1 MSSCISSIV
10 TASGASEPQRPAGV
24 GGSGVKTG
32 TNVAGPLRSSSSDRE
47 GTGVDDQA
55 PATLYITGAKL
66 MNCGPRRRQRAT
78 WSPEVILASTAVE
91 KSHVTTRDRHSQTEW
106 NFEKVGRRDFGT
118 QTTSKF
124 SHIEVQTTVGSTRTE
139 IFPPAPCSVIPIAV
153 PSPEATKEPEAIF
166 ASSMDV
172 IEKREAL
179 TTCLES
185 LPNSST
191 KQESQS
197 TETLLIKI
205 EREVPYAV
213 ESIDEVI
220 VSLMASPVT
229 YTEEGEDNYKKELL
243 IAITGLHEI
252 NLRSRFLKV
261 KYLLNSYERMAW
273 FASVLLKYI
282 LSNQR
287 LIHGVYSRMMQD
299 IGSDLFNSI
308 ILSETYRTIRLMLK
322 NKDPAD
328 NKTLSI
334 LSDWLGIIT
343 TTFKKC
349 KPTKE
354 EDIQLVKKQ
363 VVAYEING
371 HYMYYM

>member
-1 MSSCISSIV
+1 MNCYKSCIP
-10 TASGASEPQRPAGV
+10 TTSGASEPQRPAGV

-118 QTTSKF
+118 QTC
-124 SHIEVQTTVGSTRTE
+124 SHIEVQTTEVGVQTTVGSTRTE

-273 FASVLLKYI
+273 FASVLVKYL
-282 LSNQR
+282 LS
-287 LIHGVYSRMMQD
+287 
-299 IGSDLFNSI
+299 
-308 ILSETYRTIRLMLK
+308 K
-322 NKDPAD
+322 
-328 NKTLSI
+328 
-334 LSDWLGIIT
+334 
-343 TTFKKC
+343 
-349 KPTKE
+349 
-354 EDIQLVKKQ
+354 
-363 VVAYEING
+363 
-371 HYMYYM
+371 